1 MAPKNHVA
9 PKQTPAAAPS
19 QAGKA
24 PKPAAAKPAA
34 AKPAA
39 AKPAA
44 AKPKAAKK
52 EVEED
57 DGHEDEDEDEDDLE
71 DHSKYGSGRLGML
84 AKAAS
89 KAAAVKAGKSTKTMR

>member
-24 PKPAAAKPAA
+24 P
-34 AKPAA
+34 KPAA

-89 KAAAVKAGKSTKTMR
+89 KAAAVKAGKSTKTVRWVCG

>member
-24 PKPAAAKPAA
+24 P
-34 AKPAA
+34 KPAA

>member
-1 MAPKNHVA
+1 MSPWSLLEKMAPKNHVA

-24 PKPAAAKPAA
+24 P
-34 AKPAA
+34 KPAA